1 MGEDGGGGGRA
12 PQQQP
17 AAAGSAGRRATAV
30 ASSLPS
36 GIPMP
41 SGVHSS
47 NRALVHTAGLPP
59 LQTLRGGGRQVAQ
72 GATQLPMPAPLHGG
86 LYGGGGGGGGAHGG
100 GGGHG
105 HDHVEEEIGGEEVPE
120 EVPED
125 DTVMN
130 HMEAVNEEI
139 LEEAG
144 HGIHEE
150 IEEDQAEEH
159 QIIEEDG
166 NAGGGGGRLSPR
178 PGGGGGHAASAAQQ
192 QQATAGGAAAAAA
205 AKSVEYYPADFDEDD
220 GIGAEEGIG
229 ADGDGGG
236 GPAFRLVY
244 SGGGT
249 EYLMTDLTPACRY
262 RFRVRRL
269 HGDTPTSGWS
279 EVLVLE
285 TDATDSAHRIDFDDI
300 MVHEVLGEGA
310 FSVVYRGLFCPKAKQ
325 GEAPTDGSAALPQQG
340 RQVAVKRLKYQHLN
354 EELVSK
360 FSVEVA
366 ILSRVR
372 HRNAVGFVGAVTEQP
387 NLCIVMEYM
396 DAGSL
401 HQAIHKQN
409 LVLPLPRLLQV
420 AMDVAQG
427 CHYLHRQ
434 KPMIIHRDLKS
445 QNILLTQQGVAKI
458 ADFGLS
464 RFFQQDVASMTGQVG
479 TPGWTAPEVYKHNS
493 YNHKVDVYSF
503 AVVLAECLSCEK
515 PYAGMDAMQI
525 AFATV
530 YRNKRPSLPPSAPP
544 PLEKLIKCCW
554 DSEPKKRPPF
564 SRIIDQ
570 LRAIERS
577 TCGVSKSVDRGRGT
591 GELSSR
597 EGGGGGERNGGGGA
611 GGGGGGG
618 ANGADGNERQ
628 RTTSAGVNG
637 RRGAESAGDGA
648 YRAAARPKGSA
659 HVTSKVDTG
668 RGGADRAGSPDRS
681 GRLRRQIEKGAA
693 SSRVSNALADGL
705 SERTGGSDRLRERTT
720 GSELSEPPLSRA
732 NNRSPTRQLSAR
744 RTLGES
750 TR

>member
-1 MGEDGGGGGRA
+1 M
-12 PQQQP
+12 
-17 AAAGSAGRRATAV
+17 
-30 ASSLPS
+30 LPS
-36 GIPMP
+36 AP
-41 SGVHSS
+41 
-47 NRALVHTAGLPP
+47 TAHLPP
-59 LQTLRGGGRQVAQ
+59 
-72 GATQLPMPAPLHGG
+72 
-86 LYGGGGGGGGAHGG
+86 
-100 GGGHG
+100 
-105 HDHVEEEIGGEEVPE
+105 EVIEPPPQ
-120 EVPED
+120 EVIED
-125 DTVMN
+125 
-130 HMEAVNEEI
+130 E
-139 LEEAG
+139 
-144 HGIHEE
+144 
-150 IEEDQAEEH
+150 
-159 QIIEEDG
+159 
-166 NAGGGGGRLSPR
+166 
-178 PGGGGGHAASAAQQ
+178 
-192 QQATAGGAAAAAA
+192 
-205 AKSVEYYPADFDEDD
+205 YPADFGEEEGAD
-220 GIGAEEGIG
+220 AEEGIG
-229 ADGDGGG
+229 ADVDGGG
-236 GPAFRLVY
+236 GGSPFRLVY
-244 SGGGT
+244 SGGAT
-249 EYLMTDLTPACRY
+249 EYLMTDLAPACRY

-269 HGDTPTSGWS
+269 HGDTPTSAWS

-300 MVHEVLGEGA
+300 SVQEVLGEGA
-310 FSVVYRGLFCPKAKQ
+310 FSVVYRGVHN
-325 GEAPTDGSAALPQQG
+325 G

-372 HRNAVGFVGAVTEQP
+372 HRNAVAFVGAVTEQP
-387 NLCIVMEYM
+387 NLCLVMEYM

-401 HQAIHKQN
+401 HQAIHKRN
-409 LVLPLPRLLQV
+409 LVLPLPRVLQV

-445 QNILLTQQGVAKI
+445 QNILLTAQGVAKI

-530 YRNKRPSLPPSAPP
+530 YRNKRPTLPPSTPP

-554 DSEPKKRPPF
+554 DAEPKKRPPF

-570 LRAIERS
+570 LRAIDLR
-577 TCGVSKSVDRGRGT
+577 
-591 GELSSR
+591 
-597 EGGGGGERNGGGGA
+597 
-611 GGGGGGG
+611 
-618 ANGADGNERQ
+618 
-628 RTTSAGVNG
+628 
-637 RRGAESAGDGA
+637 
-648 YRAAARPKGSA
+648 
-659 HVTSKVDTG
+659 
-668 RGGADRAGSPDRS
+668 ADRAGSPDRS